1 MSVAIS
7 KTASLK
13 SVRLGLLGIGNDCR
27 LILQDPKRVR
37 LAKIVAA
44 ADVTGA
50 AIADLRAAN
59 IWRDPIYH
67 PRPDRLCSVKQIDA
81 LRIDVPLPVRC
92 EYAKR
97 ALRRGKSV
105 LAAAPLASTLDDATI
120 LHEIAQ
126 RKQLVL
132 ATDFALGRRA
142 EFRRLCSYLRHGL
155 IGRLLEIDIEL
166 GSGRFMDAREFDTAW
181 QCRKQAGCGGAS
193 MDLGSRAFAAALR
206 LAEYVP
212 GGCAELDFESAEL
225 SCGRLIRPAHASGN
239 ADALVDESASG
250 RFRFGNFGFVWRA
263 NWLER
268 REETSAI
275 IKLRGTGGLLIAD
288 FNQHVIHRFDR
299 EKQWSIPFPPVDRR
313 DLVVRELSGFCRT
326 VLNSDLRRNGEGLAV
341 QAMLEQVR
349 RRGLRRVSPPPV

>member
-1 MSVAIS
+1 MSVAVS

-13 SVRLGLLGIGNDCR
+13 SVRLGLLGIGDDCR

-59 IWRDPIYH
+59 IWRDPIYD
-67 PRPDRLCSVKQIDA
+67 PRPDRLCSVEQIDA
-81 LRIDVPLPVRC
+81 LRIDVPLPVRF
-92 EYAKR
+92 EYVER
-97 ALRRGKSV
+97 ALRHGKSV
-105 LAAAPLASTLDDATI
+105 LATAPLVGTLGEAAI

-132 ATDFALGRRA
+132 ATGFALGRRA
-142 EFRRLCSYLRHGL
+142 EFRQLCSYLRHGL

-166 GSGRFMDAREFDTAW
+166 GSGGFMDAREFDTAW
-181 QCRKQAGCGGAS
+181 QCRRHADCGGAS

-212 GGCAELDFESAEL
+212 GGCAEWEFESAEL
-225 SCGRLIRPAHASGN
+225 SCGRLIRPAHAGN
-239 ADALVDESASG
+239 SDALVDESASG

-263 NWLER
+263 TWLER

-275 IKLRGTGGLLIAD
+275 IKLRGTGGMLIAD
-288 FNQHVIHRFDR
+288 FNEQVIRGFDR
-299 EKQWSIPFPPVDRR
+299 ERQWSIAFPPVDRR
-313 DLVVRELSGFCRT
+313 DLALRELSEFCRA
-326 VLNSDLRRNGEGLAV
+326 VLKRDLRRNDEASAV

-349 RRGLRRVSPPPV
+349 SWGMRRASPPPG